1 MNELAAS
8 SPRPAGQLELGAPH
22 TSGRDFDVHL
32 LASEVVKVAR
42 PDPSPELTRQRE
54 RQLENE
60 HLVLTTLARDRRA
73 RSHVPAPGALTRLP
87 DGRLALIRPRVEG
100 TSLADLVER
109 ALVRRRFQGARR
121 WNAPTRQ
128 LAHAVLQSVDAL
140 HRAGY
145 VHNDLKPEDILIQ
158 YDGDSLRAVL
168 IDLGLAAKPGRSGS
182 GGTLV
187 WAAPERLV
195 GRPGTPASDVWS
207 LGAILY
213 LLFTGRP
220 PYPEGEDGLTNA
232 VDAQLARKSPL
243 DRPRD
248 QAAVLAWQDLVRH
261 GDEVGVDL
269 AKALSRATDPD
280 PRRRPSLKKLARA
293 LGLGA
298 APPRRAPPPTLHAQV
313 ARPTRLAPPIVTQ
326 LIALVASTALGLT
339 LALGPAVNAL
349 GLAASAPSDP
359 LACEVVRE
367 RATELCRNEPDP
379 RTCIDTLTRTD
390 DCRARAALLGAC
402 GGG

>member
-1 MNELAAS
+1 MNEPGVS
-8 SPRPAGQLELGAPH
+8 TPRTAGQLELGTPH

-54 RQLENE
+54 RQLEHE

-100 TSLADLVER
+100 TSLAELVER

-220 PYPEGEDGLTNA
+220 PYPEGEDGLTNT

-248 QAAVLAWQDLVRH
+248 QAAVLAWQDLTRH
-261 GDEVGVDL
+261 GEEVGVDL
-269 AKALSRATDPD
+269 AKALIRATDPD
-280 PRRRPSLKKLARA
+280 PRRRPSLKRLARS
-293 LGLGA
+293 LGLGSA
-298 APPRRAPPPTLHAQV
+298 EATPSPRHTPHSS
-313 ARPTRLAPPIVTQ
+313 RPTRGAPSFVPILVLA
-326 LIALVASTALGLT
+326 VATALGLV
-339 LALGPAVNAL
+339 LALGPASRAL

-367 RATELCRNEPDP
+367 RATELCRSQPD
-379 RTCIDTLTRTD
+379 RETCFQTLTRTD

>member
-8 SPRPAGQLELGAPH
+8 TPRPAGHLELGAPH

-32 LASEVVKVAR
+32 LATEVVKIAR

-54 RQLENE
+54 RQLEHE
-60 HLVLTTLARDRRA
+60 HSLLTTLTTDRRA
-73 RSHVPAPGALTRLP
+73 RHCVPQPGRLARLP
-87 DGRLALIRPRVEG
+87 DGRLALIRPKVEG
-100 TSLADLVER
+100 LSLAELVER

-121 WNAPTRQ
+121 WNAPTRR
-128 LAHAVLQSVDAL
+128 LALAVLHSVEAL

-168 IDLGLAAKPGRSGS
+168 IDLGLAAKPGRSGP

-213 LLFTGRP
+213 LLLTGRP

-248 QAAVLAWQDLVRH
+248 QAAVLAWQDLTRH
-261 GDEVGVDL
+261 GEEVGVDL
-269 AKALSRATDPD
+269 AKALIGATDPD
-280 PRRRPSLKKLARA
+280 PRRRPSLRRLART
-293 LGLGA
+293 LGLGSA
-298 APPRRAPPPTLHAQV
+298 EASSSPGATPHTP
-313 ARPTRLAPPIVTQ
+313 RPTRGAPSFVP
-326 LIALVASTALGLT
+326 LIALVIATAMGLT
-339 LALGPAVNAL
+339 LAFGPASRAL
-349 GLAASAPSDP
+349 GLAASAPADP

-367 RATELCRNEPDP
+367 RAAELCRTRPD
-379 RTCIDTLTRTD
+379 RQSCFDTLTRTD